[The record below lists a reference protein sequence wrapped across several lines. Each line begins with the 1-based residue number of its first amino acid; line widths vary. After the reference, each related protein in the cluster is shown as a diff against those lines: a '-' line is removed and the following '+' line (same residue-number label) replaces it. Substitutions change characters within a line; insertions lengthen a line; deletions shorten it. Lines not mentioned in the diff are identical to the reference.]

1 MAVLSQITQIP
12 VALFLREFKELV
24 HNSGLFV
31 INRQENQQALA
42 DLGLTRQQR
51 EEIILSLT
59 VEDYCSGPEPD
70 RNQPGDIWVFGKQ
83 AAGQEVY
90 IKLKIADTG
99 SQKIAKCISFHTA
112 NYALCYPH
120 RTN

>member
-1 MAVLSQITQIP
+1 LALLSQLTQIP

-24 HNSGLFV
+24 QDNGLYV

-70 RNQPGDIWVFGKQ
+70 RDQPGEIWVFGKPE
-83 AAGQEVY
+83 AGQELY
-90 IKLKIADTG
+90 IKLKIAVAG
-99 SQKIAKCISFHTA
+99 YQKIAKCISFHTA
-112 NYALCYPH
+112 NYILCYPH
-120 RTN
+120 RIR